1 MIGSRVKDA
10 IINLLQTKQYESC
23 HALFILKVLLSMTLQ
38 QQKHFMFNKWK
49 WLLFSML
56 WRDMCMDSWVRLNHH
71 EVLL

>member
-38 QQKHFMFNKWK
+38 QQKHFMFNK
-49 WLLFSML
+49 
-56 WRDMCMDSWVRLNHH
+56 
-71 EVLL
+71 